1 MAFEWHHQQSGNSR
15 SGSGDL
21 SRLVVS
27 TGRSPS
33 SLRLSRELSQT
44 WHDGDSIC
52 SGGSPHRGAGRG
64 HRNEPFFIGVAGGTA
79 SGKTT
84 VCDQII
90 QRLHDQCVV
99 MLSQDSFYRN
109 LTEEDLKD
117 VKREGLQMMHR
128 R

>member
-1 MAFEWHHQQSGNSR
+1 MEQAPLCFSSQRFEIAISVNCKQRRCLSLRRQVALGHGPPVSHPLGAMSFDWHLQQPGNSR

-64 HRNEPFFIGVAGGTA
+64 HR
-79 SGKTT
+79 
-84 VCDQII
+84 
-90 QRLHDQCVV
+90 
-99 MLSQDSFYRN
+99 
-109 LTEEDLKD
+109 
-117 VKREGLQMMHR
+117 
-128 R
+128 